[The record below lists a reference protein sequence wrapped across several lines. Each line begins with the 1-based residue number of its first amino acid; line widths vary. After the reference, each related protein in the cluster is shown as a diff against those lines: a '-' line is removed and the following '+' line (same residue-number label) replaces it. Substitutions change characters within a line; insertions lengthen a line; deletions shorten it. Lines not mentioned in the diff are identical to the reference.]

1 MWLSER
7 NIGNTQ
13 TAITSNSSSTSG
25 DDNCSGGDGSSAMYT
40 VARRVEEIPIEVAL
54 LFPHLPIFA
63 AICVVAFIKNRT
75 IAPYQ
80 VAPDSDPRKK
90 IFDNGD
96 LLYEKGQ
103 VSEALAGGSVVS
115 VVWVVS
121 TQVGGRQQ
129 KMKSIPTKIKQVGL
143 ISTRIQ

>member
-1 MWLSER
+1 MTPER
-7 NIGNTQ
+7 
-13 TAITSNSSSTSG
+13 
-25 DDNCSGGDGSSAMYT
+25 
-40 VARRVEEIPIEVAL
+40 
-54 LFPHLPIFA
+54 
-63 AICVVAFIKNRT
+63 
-75 IAPYQ
+75 
-80 VAPDSDPRKK
+80 K

-129 KMKSIPTKIKQVGL
+129 KMKSIPTKIK
-143 ISTRIQ
+143 